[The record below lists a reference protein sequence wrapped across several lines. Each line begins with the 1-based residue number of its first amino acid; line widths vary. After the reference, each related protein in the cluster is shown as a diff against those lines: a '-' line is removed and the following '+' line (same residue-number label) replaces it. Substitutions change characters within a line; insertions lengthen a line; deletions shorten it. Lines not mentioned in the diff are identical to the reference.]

1 MTEGG
6 LFSLRLTGAAGGG
19 CVCCLCGGICFGNVW
34 TVARGE
40 GVGVEGV
47 GGGGLWREGKRAGV
61 GWLGWWAV
69 DSAVCGCWVVL
80 RGEWAGR
87 VKVSR

>member
-47 GGGGLWREGKRAGV
+47 GGVGCGGRGSGLGLDGWDGGRWTLLCVVV
-61 GWLGWWAV
+61 GW
-69 DSAVCGCWVVL
+69 C
-80 RGEWAGR
+80 
-87 VKVSR
+87 